1 MDRLHTLTGPPRDAQ
16 CRLMAN
22 PMATLRR
29 RTLRLGAT
37 VLLALS
43 ALLLGFAHK
52 PVSLRPTAFDLAA
65 YTLPDGTPPFLCHT
79 DADEP
84 DGAAH
89 HDRAGALCDAC
100 LLTSSP
106 GLGAVASAVLP
117 APAPLTLAR
126 LAVVDQVAI
135 GRATPAPTSRGPPR
149 A

>member
-1 MDRLHTLTGPPRDAQ
+1 
-16 CRLMAN
+16 
-22 PMATLRR
+22 MATLRR

-52 PVSLRPTAFDLAA
+52 PVSLGPTAFELAA

-79 DADEP
+79 EADEP
-84 DGAAH
+84 DGAPH
-89 HDRAGALCDAC
+89 HDTAGAICDAC

-106 GLGAVASAVLP
+106 GLGAVASVSLP
-117 APAPLTLAR
+117 TLATLTLAR
-126 LAVVDQVAI
+126 LGVADQVAI
-135 GRATPAPTSRGPPR
+135 GRATPAPTSRGPPLG